1 MGGSSETGR
10 EVSVLPVGAVAL
22 EAAVERP
29 KVVLGG
35 ELVASGVGGDSE
47 VPGLA
52 PVLEA
57 AGAVLGTALGS
68 PDEVSGCQGGDSLPR
83 RWSVEAVETW
93 VTGTEWNVLVARV
106 VACVVGVTGDGVV
119 GAGAV
124 ELAQWLS
131 SSQQSTRTW

>member
-1 MGGSSETGR
+1 M
-10 EVSVLPVGAVAL
+10 
-22 EAAVERP
+22 ERP
-29 KVVLGG
+29 KVVPGG

-68 PDEVSGCQGGDSLPR
+68 PGEVSGCQGGDSLPR
-83 RWSVEAVETW
+83 GWSVEAAETR
-93 VTGTEWNVLVARV
+93 VTGTEWNVL

-124 ELAQWLS
+124 ELAQRLS